1 MPRRF
6 EVASGPS
13 VFCAVLIELD
23 GGSGKALNIQR
34 IRLIDWTLIVIASS
48 HPVECPF
55 MNQWLRRIF
64 TISELT
70 LLIRNQLEQGFSGIW
85 VEGEV
90 SNLRAPASGHVYFT
104 LKDQTS
110 QIRAVLFR
118 AGAQRLRFSL
128 REGLHVIVQGR
139 LTVYE
144 PRGEYQADVDY
155 LEPKGIGALQIAL
168 EQLKEKLA
176 REGLF
181 DLVRKRPLP
190 LLPRRVGLVTSLSG
204 AAIRDM
210 LSILQRRCPYLS
222 ILIVPVPVQGMGAA
236 LQIASAVREL
246 GSSGKVDVMIVGRG
260 GGSLEDLW
268 SFNEEA
274 VVRAIAE
281 SAVPVVSAV
290 GHEIDY
296 TLADLAADYRAPTP
310 SAAAEAVAPIVEDLL
325 RMLRELWARQNEAY
339 GLGLDWLIIELQA
352 TVEVCRSSCFK
363 SNVASNI
370 SMTSGIA

>member
-1 MPRRF
+1 
-6 EVASGPS
+6 
-13 VFCAVLIELD
+13 
-23 GGSGKALNIQR
+23 
-34 IRLIDWTLIVIASS
+34 
-48 HPVECPF
+48 

-144 PRGEYQADVDY
+144 PRGEYQAVVDY

-168 EQLKEKLA
+168 GQLKEKLA

-181 DLVRKRPLP
+181 DLARKRHYPA
-190 LLPRRVGLVTSLSG
+190 RRSATCCRFATEMPISEHPYCTG
-204 AAIRDM
+204 ACAGNGRCAANR
-210 LSILQRRCPYLS
+210 LRRS
-222 ILIVPVPVQGMGAA
+222 RTWFFG
-236 LQIASAVREL
+236 
-246 GSSGKVDVMIVGRG
+246 
-260 GGSLEDLW
+260 
-268 SFNEEA
+268 
-274 VVRAIAE
+274 
-281 SAVPVVSAV
+281 
-290 GHEIDY
+290 
-296 TLADLAADYRAPTP
+296 
-310 SAAAEAVAPIVEDLL
+310 
-325 RMLRELWARQNEAY
+325 
-339 GLGLDWLIIELQA
+339 
-352 TVEVCRSSCFK
+352 
-363 SNVASNI
+363 
-370 SMTSGIA
+370 